1 MYRQRGAGNIG
12 RRSFEREIQRHCSQA
27 LPPGQQAP
35 GSPANH
41 QAVDGILRLQHG
53 SSRRRQLLCLKTA
66 QKNAWLAVSAE
77 HNLTFSLILEGWA
90 STSFPLQWASAIA
103 EAKFSILWLVTRDI
117 SIAKLGLSKFGVLA
131 YRLPT

>member
-1 MYRQRGAGNIG
+1 RAVISLCIPFFLLMILRP
-12 RRSFEREIQRHCSQA
+12 RRSTLFPTRRSSDLRAFEREIQRRCAQA

-90 STSFPLQWASAIA
+90 STSFPLQ
-103 EAKFSILWLVTRDI
+103 
-117 SIAKLGLSKFGVLA
+117 
-131 YRLPT
+131 